1 MKILLLALVT
11 CLSFST
17 PAYSQVKPGDGPA
30 PIKTGAVENTTKQSK
45 DSMTIISD
53 ISVAYSTMEE
63 NIELLYDKLIKQ
75 GRNNIDALN
84 DKIKKL
90 NDQIENVKEEIEKIK
105 DQIAKMEKIVQQLN
119 QDKMKGISSLQQQKQ
134 NALSQAIQLIKQK
147 RWQEAQTHTQKT
159 KTITEKASDDSLRL
173 IRNRYPVLL

>member
-1 MKILLLALVT
+1 
-11 CLSFST
+11 
-17 PAYSQVKPGDGPA
+17 
-30 PIKTGAVENTTKQSK
+30 
-45 DSMTIISD
+45 
-53 ISVAYSTMEE
+53 MEQ

-90 NDQIENVKEEIEKIK
+90 NEQIDNVKEEIQKIK

-119 QDKMKGISSLQQQKQ
+119 LDKIKGISTLQQQKET
-134 NALSQAIQLIKQK
+134 ALTQAIKLIKQK
-147 RWQEAQTHTQKT
+147 KWQEAQAHSQKT
-159 KTITEKASDDSLRL
+159 KTIAVKASEDSLRL